1 MKLKRV
7 EDLLKLYSKGIRD
20 FNGLE
25 LEEDPEGFVGVNLS
39 NSNFENSFII
49 GNFTGA
55 NLKNVSFIGANL
67 KTSRFNNANLE
78 NANFSKAALCATE
91 FKGAI
96 LLGTIFTSAYFHS
109 SVLEAGEVPNW

>member
-1 MKLKRV
+1 MELKKV
-7 EDLLKLYSKGIRD
+7 EDLLKLYSEGIRD
-20 FNGLE
+20 FSGLE

-39 NSNFENSFII
+39 NSNFENSFIV

-55 NLKNVSFIGANL
+55 NLKNVSFICANV

-78 NANFSKAALCATE
+78 NVNFSKAALCATE

-96 LLGTIFTSAYFHS
+96 LSGATFTGAYFHS
-109 SVLEAGEVPNW
+109 SILKAGEVPSW